1 MRTLSLSLL
10 FSFLRLSTR
19 WFGRANELI
28 VFFRVLIKP
37 VLERS
42 LRSMLN
48 LASERLAAST
58 AENGEPP

>member
-1 MRTLSLSLL
+1 MRALSLSLL
-10 FSFLRLSTR
+10 CSFPRLIKR
-19 WFGRANELI
+19 WFGRANGLI

-58 AENGEPP
+58 AENGEPS